1 MTIKERVVW
10 NALKEVQD
18 PDIGK
23 DLVSLNMIED
33 LVLTNKRLSFTIM
46 LTTPACPLKNYLENS
61 CKSAINEVSSELEVH
76 IDFKSRV
83 LMNSSQNVLP
93 NVKNIIAIASGKGGV
108 GKSTLVTNIA
118 LSLQLMG
125 CKIGVIDGDIFGPSI
140 PTMFNTETDYPKL
153 IKVEGKNRMLP
164 VEKYGIKL
172 LSIGYMSSQEEAVV
186 WRGPMASA
194 ALKQFITETEW
205 GDLDYLIVDL
215 PPGTSDIS
223 LTLVQTLSL
232 TGAVIITTPQ
242 KIATLDAQKAIQM
255 FMKKQIQVPILGI
268 IENMSF
274 FEIDDEKKTRHYIFG
289 KNGGK
294 ELSEKYNLPFI
305 GEIPIYQAIQESGN
319 RGIPVTMTDNKIG
332 SIFRDI
338 GAKIAQQ
345 ISIKNLP
352 TLE

>member
-1 MTIKERVVW
+1 
-10 NALKEVQD
+10 
-18 PDIGK
+18 
-23 DLVSLNMIED
+23 
-33 LVLTNKRLSFTIM
+33 
-46 LTTPACPLKNYLENS
+46 
-61 CKSAINEVSSELEVH
+61 
-76 IDFKSRV
+76 
-83 LMNSSQNVLP
+83 
-93 NVKNIIAIASGKGGV
+93 
-108 GKSTLVTNIA
+108 
-118 LSLQLMG
+118 
-125 CKIGVIDGDIFGPSI
+125 
-140 PTMFNTETDYPKL
+140 MFNTETDYPKL

-274 FEIDDEKKTRHYIFG
+274 FEIDDEKKSRHYIFG

-305 GEIPIYQAIQESGN
+305 GKIPIYQAIQESGN
-319 RGIPVTMTDNKIG
+319 KGIPVTMTDNKIG

-352 TLE
+352 L